1 MNVPDQDLPI
11 PLITLP
17 NWVKAAGVCGFGLGP
32 VLDELG
38 IVADLLHVETAT
50 ASSSDMERLM
60 TACVARSR
68 QRHFPLVLGET
79 FAFQYLPELET
90 FLATSR
96 SLRES
101 ARVFDWLRVLL
112 NPHLRMQ
119 LHETGDVACLRL
131 DPIEGR
137 PNRSFQWFAEA
148 TFVSVLK
155 FGRALLGERGDFA
168 RATFLHARPDY
179 ADEVQRVLRL
189 PLAFSRPH
197 NELQMPRRLLDQPLQ
212 GAFDSLHRQAEQRV
226 AQRLSTRVA
235 PQAIAGRV
243 EQLMEAHPE
252 LMGQGIEHT
261 ARHLGLHARTLQR
274 RLSMEQQS
282 FADLQSALR
291 LKLAKVWLADPGVD
305 IETISERLGFS
316 DRRSFTR
323 AFQRWTGRTPSGFRR
338 A

>member
-1 MNVPDQDLPI
+1 MNVLDKDLRV

-32 VLDELG
+32 VLDQLG
-38 IVADLLHVETAT
+38 IAADLLQVETAT

-60 TACVARSR
+60 AACVARSR

-79 FAFQYLPELET
+79 FAFEYLPELGT

-101 ARVFDWLRVLL
+101 ARIFDWLRVLL

-119 LHETGDVACLRL
+119 LHEMGDIACLRL
-131 DPIEGR
+131 DPIDGR
-137 PNRSFQWFAEA
+137 PNVSFQWFVEA

-155 FGRALLGERGDFA
+155 FGRALLGDRGDFS
-168 RATFLHARPDY
+168 RASFQHARPDY
-179 ADEVQRVLRL
+179 AEEVQRVLRL
-189 PLAFSRPH
+189 PLAFSQSH

-212 GAFDSLHRQAEQRV
+212 GAFDSLHEQAEQRV

-235 PQAIAGRV
+235 PQAMAGRV

-252 LMGQGIEHT
+252 LLGQGIEYT
-261 ARHLGLHARTLQR
+261 ARHLGLHPRTLQR
-274 RLSMEQQS
+274 RLSIEQQS
-282 FADLQSALR
+282 FAALQSALR
-291 LKLAKVWLADPGVD
+291 LKLAKAWLAEPGVD
-305 IETISERLGFS
+305 IETVSERLGFS

-323 AFQRWTGRTPSGFRR
+323 AFLRWTGTTPSAYRQR
-338 A
+338 